1 MDDQRRVHATGE
13 RAVGAVLLCIGLAAF
28 GVLVVAALRA
38 ASFNRALDAGD
49 IVVLGV
55 FAIFGAFCVYLG
67 WLLFRTGPGTAQGPV
82 ATVSTPAEEAPPRRV
97 RLSHVCATAGV
108 ALLMSSVLV
117 PAHWHP
123 VVLLFLGLALLA
135 VSHALTPCVERMEQ
149 LRKAR
154 ASTRQL

>member
-28 GVLVVAALRA
+28 GVLLF
-38 ASFNRALDAGD
+38 ASRKLMLLDRSLDAGD
-49 IVVLGV
+49 IAVLSV
-55 FAIFGAFCVYLG
+55 LAIFGVFCAVIG
-67 WLLFRTGPGTAQGPV
+67 WPLFRTRPA
-82 ATVSTPAEEAPPRRV
+82 PAEPRPVVSNPAGEAPRRRV
-97 RLSHVCATAGV
+97 KLSHACAAAGV
-108 ALLMSSVLV
+108 LLLMLSVLV
-117 PAHWHP
+117 PWQP

-154 ASTRQL
+154 ASMRQL